1 MPITASIAPPSVIA
15 GSTITGEQPRV
26 TRMEVPGIKGADGDI
41 TWQGEWSTSTTYTQN
56 EAVQYNGSAY
66 VALQGNS
73 EIIPTSD
80 TAVWSVMTLKG
91 DTGATGETGSAG
103 TLTVGT
109 VTTGSAGGSVSVL
122 NTGTSTEAVLNF
134 TIPKGVAGN
143 SGATGSIGQTGPTGA
158 VGDNATI
165 TIGTVSTGAP
175 GSSATVANAGTDT
188 AAQLNFSIPRGVQ
201 GAQGTF
207 RWMGAYNNSTL
218 YAINDVVYY
227 NGSSYVVIVAQ
238 AQGNLPTDTSKW
250 EKMAAAGAEGG
261 AIGSMEDTNVSVD
274 VDDAAILMYNDTNSK
289 WEDNNVFGTNRSSLR
304 LDGGTF

>member
-1 MPITASIAPPSVIA
+1 MPITASIAQPSVIA
-15 GSTITGEQPRV
+15 GSTITGDQPKV

-91 DTGATGETGSAG
+91 DTGAVGETGSAG

-122 NTGTSTEAVLNF
+122 NTGTSTAAVLDF

-143 SGATGSIGQTGPTGA
+143 SGATGSIGNTGPTGA
-158 VGDNATI
+158 AGDNATI
-165 TIGTVSTGAP
+165 TIGTITTGQP

-188 AAQLNFSIPRGVQ
+188 AAQLNFTIPRGIQ

-207 RWMGAYNNSTL
+207 RWMGAYDAVTV
-218 YAINDVVYY
+218 YATNDVVYY
-227 NGSSYVVIVAQ
+227 NGSSYVAIANAV
-238 AQGNLPTDTSKW
+238 GNVPTDTSKW
-250 EKMAAAGAEGG
+250 EKMASAGAEGG

-274 VDDAAILMYNDTNSK
+274 VDDAAILMFNDSNDK
-289 WEDNNVFGTNRSSLR
+289 WEDKNPFGTSLSALQ
-304 LDGGTF
+304 LDGGSF